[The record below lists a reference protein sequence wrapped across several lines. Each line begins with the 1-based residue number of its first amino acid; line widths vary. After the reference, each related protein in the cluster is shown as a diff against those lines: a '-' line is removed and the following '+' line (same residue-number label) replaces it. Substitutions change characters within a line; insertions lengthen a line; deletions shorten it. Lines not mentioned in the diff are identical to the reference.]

1 MSQKLTPSGVLLL
14 VIPTFLWAAN
24 AVVGRLISDMI
35 PPITLNFIRWVI
47 AFVIL
52 LAFGRQVLHRS
63 SALWRH
69 WRHYAL
75 LGLLGIGL
83 YNALQYMALHS
94 STPINVTLV
103 NSSMPVWM
111 LLVGRLFFKS
121 TVNIKQFSGALLSL
135 IGVALILARGEITEL
150 QNFRLVIGD
159 FYMLIAVIVWAFYS
173 WLLSQKS
180 NEPTI
185 ESNWSTFLL
194 AQVTFGLMWAGVF
207 SVGEWALIDFQIDWS
222 WGLVA
227 ALLFVAI
234 GPAIIAFRCWGLGV
248 QRVGPAMAGFFAN
261 LMPLFAA
268 LLSMLFLDET
278 PELYHGVAFLL
289 IVGGIIYASRSS
301 TTKSIDKEQIK
312 L

>member
-1 MSQKLTPSGVLLL
+1 MSQKLTPYGVLLL

-52 LAFGRQVLHRS
+52 VAFGGQVLRRG
-63 SALWRH
+63 SALWRN

-121 TVNIKQFSGALLSL
+121 TINFRQFIGALFSL
-135 IGVALILARGEITEL
+135 IGVLIILLRGELTEL
-150 QNFRLVIGD
+150 QNFQLVIGD

-185 ESNWSTFLL
+185 ENNWSTFLL
-194 AQVTFGLMWAGVF
+194 AQVTFGLMWAGIF
-207 SVGEWALIDFQIDWS
+207 SVGEWAIIDFQIDWS

-227 ALLFVAI
+227 ALLFVAT
-234 GPAIIAFRCWGLGV
+234 GPAILAFRCWGLGV
-248 QRVGPAMAGFFAN
+248 QQVGPAMAGFFAN

-268 LLSMLFLDET
+268 LLSMVFLDET
-278 PELYHGVAFLL
+278 PELYHGVAFML

-301 TTKSIDKEQIK
+301 PVKKPV
-312 L
+312 

>member
-1 MSQKLTPSGVLLL
+1 MSQKLTPYGVLLL

-47 AFVIL
+47 AFFIL
-52 LAFGRQVLHRS
+52 VAFGGQVLRKG
-63 SALWRH
+63 SALWRN

-121 TVNIKQFSGALLSL
+121 TINFRQFIGALFSL
-135 IGVALILARGEITEL
+135 IGVLIILLRGELTEL
-150 QNFRLVIGD
+150 QNFQLVIGD

-185 ESNWSTFLL
+185 ENNWSTFLL

-207 SVGEWALIDFQIDWS
+207 SIGEWALIDFQIDWS

-227 ALLFVAI
+227 ALLFVAT
-234 GPAIIAFRCWGLGV
+234 GPAILAFRCWGLGV
-248 QRVGPAMAGFFAN
+248 QQVGPAMAGFFAN

-268 LLSMLFLDET
+268 ILSMIFLGET
-278 PELYHGVAFLL
+278 PELYHGVAFIL

-301 TTKSIDKEQIK
+301 PVKKQA
-312 L
+312 

>member
-1 MSQKLTPSGVLLL
+1 MSQRLTLSGVLLL
-14 VIPTFLWAAN
+14 VVPTFLWAAN
-24 AVVGRLISDMI
+24 AVVGRIISDMI
-35 PPITLNFIRWVI
+35 PPITLNFIRWTI
-47 AFVIL
+47 AFFIL
-52 LAFGRQVLHRS
+52 AVFGGQVLRRN
-63 SALWRH
+63 SALWLH

-111 LLVGRLFFKS
+111 LLIGRLFFKA
-121 TVNIKQFSGALLSL
+121 TVNLKQISGALLSL
-135 IGVALILARGEITEL
+135 IGVALILARGEITEF
-150 QNFRLVIGD
+150 QNFQLVIGD

-173 WLLSQKS
+173 WMLSQKS
-180 NEPTI
+180 NEPII

-194 AQVTFGLMWAGVF
+194 AQVTFGVMWAGVF
-207 SVGEWALIDFQIDWS
+207 SIGEWAVIDFHIEWS
-222 WGLVA
+222 WGLIA

-248 QRVGPAMAGFFAN
+248 QQVGPAMAGFFAN

-289 IVGGIIYASRSS
+289 IVGGIIYASRHSPV
-301 TTKSIDKEQIK
+301 KKNPID
-312 L
+312 